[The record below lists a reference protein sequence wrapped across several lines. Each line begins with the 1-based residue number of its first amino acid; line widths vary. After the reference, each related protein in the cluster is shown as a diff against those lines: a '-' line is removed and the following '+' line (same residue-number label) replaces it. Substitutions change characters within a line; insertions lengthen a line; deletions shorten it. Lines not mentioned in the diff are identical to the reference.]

1 MKFKSVRISGFKS
14 FLESTEIEINNG
26 LTGVVG
32 PNGCGKS
39 NIVEAVKWIMGENS
53 ARQMRGD
60 GMDDVIFS
68 GTNERPARNFAEV
81 SIKLDNAAKKAP
93 AIFNHHDEIEI
104 TRKIEREK
112 GSIYRVNGKQV
123 RARDV
128 QLIFAD
134 SGTGARS
141 SGIVSQGRIAQIID
155 ANPEDRR
162 VILEEAANIKGLH
175 SRRHEAELKLKGAS
189 DNLDRLVDIEQT
201 YKEQLIEL
209 EKQGRKA
216 ARYRSVGERIRK
228 AEATLFL
235 NLLNNAK
242 IEFND
247 LNVQLKDANQNVDR
261 GQIQVS
267 KQTKFQLEISNKI
280 PTYKKSE
287 SDKAA
292 ILQALN
298 ITKIRLEE
306 EKLSAQNALDN
317 ITSQIVLIKNDVA
330 REFEIKEDA
339 KKSLINLLTE
349 EKNLIEDTK
358 NFSSKIS
365 KATDLVKELKIKS
378 DNADERLSTV
388 TSEIYSIRSDKSDLE
403 KRIKNL
409 KEKIETAQNQLINL
423 NIDSDKNNFKLDKQ
437 KLIDLKKLVQ
447 ENNKLNYLN
456 KSQLEKLEKLE
467 SGFVKEKNIAMF
479 EFNKVNAEL
488 DSLSSLLGHDSLNQ
502 NTLEKKLGNINNLEE
517 AIGSVLGETLLAPIF
532 SEDNAVE
539 NSTYWRD
546 DFKAALTTELPEH
559 VTPIISK
566 ITKSS
571 ILDTALTG
579 VGIVENKEIAFKI
592 QKKLTF
598 GQALTTPNGGLWRWD
613 GFVQPQGVQNSYSE
627 RLQQIARLRF
637 LQNELPSLEKK
648 QSLTEKKLD
657 ESINNTKKCRDNI
670 SNLQIKLSELI
681 SQSNQLELENTK
693 LESKMLSSEILIQEL
708 KNIELTSKKDLIELE
723 KEFNNS
729 INLPSLLAEEL
740 KVRNNADQCR
750 IELTDAMAAEQQ
762 IKSEESF
769 QSRNL
774 IQISNQKESWKIREE
789 EAKTRLI
796 LLEERLKLS
805 QDEKKRLSTLP
816 NIFEKKEEELI
827 IKVEDAIRNRNIAA
841 DELVQTETSLNQ
853 ADKFLREAEKEVSS
867 LREEMIKIEA
877 LLNLS
882 KIKIQ
887 NIEER
892 VFEKLRI
899 KSDELNKIVNTKEED
914 RPNKSIEI
922 LEKTLERLINERE
935 TLGAVNL
942 RAEDEMNEM
951 QSKIEVMSKE
961 RIDLEQA
968 IAKLRSGIFE
978 LNKEGRQRLKES
990 FEEVNENFKQ
1000 LFQKLFGGGNAE
1012 LRLVGNDDPLQAG
1025 LEVLASPPGKKM
1037 QLLSLLSGGEQ
1048 ALTAIS
1054 LIFSVFLCNP
1064 APICILDE
1072 VDAPLDDSNVGK
1084 FCGLLKKIV
1093 EETNTYFM
1101 VITHHRLTMAKMD
1114 RLFGVTMEQKGISKL
1129 VSVDLEQAS
1138 RIRDTTL
1145 KDNFL

>member
-1 MKFKSVRISGFKS
+1 MKFQSVRISGFKS
-14 FLESTEIEINNG
+14 FLEPTEIQMNMG

-39 NIVEAVKWIMGENS
+39 NIVEAIKWIMGENS

-68 GTNERPARNFAEV
+68 GTNERPSRNFAEV
-81 SIKLDNAAKKAP
+81 SIKLDNSEKKAP
-93 AIFNHHDEIEI
+93 AIFNHYDEIEI

-112 GSIYRVNGKQV
+112 GSVYRVNGKQV
-123 RARDV
+123 RARDI

-134 SGTGARS
+134 NGTGARS
-141 SGIVSQGRIAQIID
+141 SGIVGQGRIAQIID
-155 ANPEDRR
+155 SNPEDRR

-189 DNLDRLVDIEQT
+189 DNLDRLSDIEQT

-228 AEATLFL
+228 AEATLFF
-235 NLLNNAK
+235 NLMNNAK
-242 IEFND
+242 KEAND
-247 LNVQLKDANQNVDR
+247 LDIQLKNANENVSQ
-261 GQIQVS
+261 GQIKVAEHIKS
-267 KQTKFQLEISNKI
+267 QLHLANKI
-280 PTYKKSE
+280 PDLKKDE
-287 SDKAA
+287 AEKAA
-292 ILQALN
+292 TLQTLN
-298 ITKIRLEE
+298 ITKIKLDE
-306 EKLSAQNALDN
+306 EKSSAQNALQN
-317 ITSQIVLIKNDVA
+317 IINQINLINNDIA
-330 REFEIKEDA
+330 RESEIKEDA
-339 KKSLINLLTE
+339 KKSLSTLLTE
-349 EKNLIEDTK
+349 EKNLKEDSE
-358 NFSSKIS
+358 NFSTKIT
-365 KATDLVKELKIKS
+365 KATDLVKKLRSIS
-378 DNADERLSTV
+378 DAADDKLSTI
-388 TSEIYSIRSDKSDLE
+388 TSEIYSIKSDKSDLE
-403 KRIKNL
+403 KRINNL
-409 KEKIETAQNQLINL
+409 KQKIEVTQNQLANF
-423 NIDSDKNNFKLDKQ
+423 NIEDDKNRFKLDKE
-437 KLIDLKKLVQ
+437 KIINLKKLIQ
-447 ENNKLNYLN
+447 ENNQLNDGY
-456 KSQLEKLEKLE
+456 KVELEKLEKLE
-467 SGFVKEKNIAMF
+467 TRLIEEKNTAVF
-479 EFNKVNAEL
+479 EFNKVNLEF
-488 DSLSSLLGHDSLNQ
+488 DSLSTLLGRDTLNS
-502 NTLEKKLGNINNLEE
+502 NTLEKTIGNINNLEE
-517 AIGSVLGETLLAPIF
+517 AIGSVLGETLLAPIL
-532 SEDNAVE
+532 SDDQSTE
-539 NSTYWRD
+539 NTTYWRD
-546 DFKAALTTELPEH
+546 DFKTISPASLPESVIPI
-559 VTPIISK
+559 VTK

-571 ILDTALTG
+571 ILDTALKG
-579 VGIVENKEIAFKI
+579 VGIVNNKEIAFKL

-598 GQALTTPNGGLWRWD
+598 GQALTTPSGGLWRWD

-627 RLQQIARLRF
+627 RLQQIARLRL
-637 LQNELPSLEKK
+637 LQNKLPSLEEN
-648 QSLTEKKLD
+648 QSLSEKRLD
-657 ESINNTKKCRDNI
+657 ECFNNIKKYKDDL
-670 SNLQIKLSELI
+670 SNLQVKLSSLI
-681 SQSNQLELENTK
+681 SETNQLELQNTK
-693 LESKMLSSEILIQEL
+693 IESKLLSSEALIKEL
-708 KNIELTSKKDLIELE
+708 KNTERMSLEELSELE

-729 INLPSLLAEEL
+729 VNLPSLLAEEL
-740 KVRNNADQCR
+740 KVRNNADQSR
-750 IELTDAMAAEQQ
+750 NELTDAMAAEQR

-774 IQISNQKESWKIREE
+774 IQLGHQKENWKVREE

-796 LLEERLKLS
+796 SLEERLKTS
-805 QDEKKRLSTLP
+805 QDEKNRLSTLP
-816 NIFEKKEEELI
+816 ESFEKKEVELNIKIEE
-827 IKVEDAIRNRNIAA
+827 AISNRNIAA
-841 DELVQTETSLNQ
+841 DQLVKNETSLND
-853 ADKFLREAEKEVSS
+853 ADKQVREAEKVVST

-882 KIKIQ
+882 KAKIQ

-892 VFEKLRI
+892 VFEKLKM
-899 KSDELNKIVNTKEED
+899 KSTELNKFINTKEED
-914 RPNKSIEI
+914 QPIKSIEI
-922 LEKTLERLINERE
+922 LEKTLQRLLNERE

-951 QSKIEVMSKE
+951 LNKIEVMSKE
-961 RIDLEQA
+961 RVDLEEA

-1012 LRLVGNDDPLQAG
+1012 LRLVGNEDPLQAG

-1072 VDAPLDDSNVGK
+1072 VDAPLDDTNVGR
-1084 FCGLLKKIV
+1084 FCDLLNQIV
-1093 EETNTYFM
+1093 DETNTYFM

-1138 RIRDTTL
+1138 RIRDIA
-1145 KDNFL
+1145 

>member
-1 MKFKSVRISGFKS
+1 MKFQSVRISGFKS
-14 FLESTEIEINNG
+14 FLEPTEIQMNMG

-39 NIVEAVKWIMGENS
+39 NIVEAIKWIMGENS

-68 GTNERPARNFAEV
+68 GTNERPSRNFAEV
-81 SIKLDNAAKKAP
+81 SIKLDNSEKKAP
-93 AIFNHHDEIEI
+93 AIFNHYDEIEI

-112 GSIYRVNGKQV
+112 GSVYRVNGKQV
-123 RARDV
+123 RARDI

-134 SGTGARS
+134 NGTGARS
-141 SGIVSQGRIAQIID
+141 SGIVGQGRIAQIID
-155 ANPEDRR
+155 SNPEDRR

-189 DNLDRLVDIEQT
+189 DNLDRLSDIEQT

-228 AEATLFL
+228 AEATLFF
-235 NLLNNAK
+235 NLMNNAK
-242 IEFND
+242 KEAND
-247 LNVQLKDANQNVDR
+247 LDIQLKKANENVSQ
-261 GQIQVS
+261 GQIKVAEHIKS
-267 KQTKFQLEISNKI
+267 QLHLANKI
-280 PTYKKSE
+280 PDLKKDE
-287 SDKAA
+287 AEKAA
-292 ILQALN
+292 TLQTLN
-298 ITKIRLEE
+298 ITKIKLDE
-306 EKLSAQNALDN
+306 EKSSAQNTLQN
-317 ITSQIVLIKNDVA
+317 IKNQINLINNDIA
-330 REFEIKEDA
+330 RESEIKEDA
-339 KKSLINLLTE
+339 KKSLSTLLTE
-349 EKNLIEDTK
+349 EKNLKEDSE
-358 NFSSKIS
+358 NFSTKIT
-365 KATDLVKELKIKS
+365 KATDLVKKLRSIS
-378 DNADERLSTV
+378 DAADDKLSTI
-388 TSEIYSIRSDKSDLE
+388 TSEIYSIKYDKSDLE
-403 KRIKNL
+403 KRINNL
-409 KEKIETAQNQLINL
+409 KQKIEVTQNQLANF
-423 NIDSDKNNFKLDKQ
+423 NIEDDKNRFKLDKE
-437 KLIDLKKLVQ
+437 KIINLKKRIQ
-447 ENNKLNYLN
+447 ENNQLNDGY
-456 KSQLEKLEKLE
+456 KVELEKLEKLE
-467 SGFVKEKNIAMF
+467 TRLIEEKNTAVF
-479 EFNKVNAEL
+479 EFNKVNLEF
-488 DSLSSLLGHDSLNQ
+488 DSLSTLLGRDTLNS
-502 NTLEKKLGNINNLEE
+502 NTLEKTIGNINNLEE
-517 AIGSVLGETLLAPIF
+517 AIGSVLGETLLAPIL
-532 SEDNAVE
+532 SDDQSTE
-539 NSTYWRD
+539 NTTYWRD
-546 DFKAALTTELPEH
+546 DFKTISPASLPESVIPI
-559 VTPIISK
+559 VTK

-571 ILDTALTG
+571 ILDTALKG
-579 VGIVENKEIAFKI
+579 VGIVNNKEIAFKL

-598 GQALTTPNGGLWRWD
+598 GQALTTPSGGLWRWD

-627 RLQQIARLRF
+627 RLQQIARLRL
-637 LQNELPSLEKK
+637 LQNKLPSLEEN
-648 QSLTEKKLD
+648 QSLSEKRLD
-657 ESINNTKKCRDNI
+657 ECFNNIKKYKDDL
-670 SNLQIKLSELI
+670 SNLQVKLSSLI
-681 SQSNQLELENTK
+681 SESNQLELQNTK
-693 LESKMLSSEILIQEL
+693 VESKLLSSEALIKEL
-708 KNIELTSKKDLIELE
+708 KNTERMSLEELSELE

-729 INLPSLLAEEL
+729 LNLPSLLAEEL
-740 KVRNNADQCR
+740 KVRNNADQSR
-750 IELTDAMAAEQQ
+750 NELTDAMAAEQQ

-774 IQISNQKESWKIREE
+774 IQLGHQKENWKVREE

-796 LLEERLKLS
+796 SLEERLKTS
-805 QDEKKRLSTLP
+805 QGEKNRLSTLP
-816 NIFEKKEEELI
+816 ESFEKKEAELNIKIEE
-827 IKVEDAIRNRNIAA
+827 AISNRNIAA
-841 DELVQTETSLNQ
+841 DQLVKNETSLND
-853 ADKFLREAEKEVSS
+853 ADKQVREAEKVVST

-882 KIKIQ
+882 KAKIQ

-892 VFEKLRI
+892 VFEKLKI
-899 KSDELNKIVNTKEED
+899 KSTELNKFINTKEED
-914 RPNKSIEI
+914 QPIKSIEI
-922 LEKTLERLINERE
+922 LEKTLQRLLNERE

-951 QSKIEVMSKE
+951 LNKIEVMSKE
-961 RIDLEQA
+961 RVDLEEA

-1012 LRLVGNDDPLQAG
+1012 LRLVGNEDPLQAG

-1072 VDAPLDDSNVGK
+1072 VDAPLDDTNVGR
-1084 FCGLLKKIV
+1084 FCDLLNQIV
-1093 EETNTYFM
+1093 DETNTYFM

-1138 RIRDTTL
+1138 RIRDIA
-1145 KDNFL
+1145 

>member
-1 MKFKSVRISGFKS
+1 MKFQSVRISGFKS
-14 FLESTEIEINNG
+14 FLEPTEIQMNMG

-39 NIVEAVKWIMGENS
+39 NIVEAIKWIMGENS

-68 GTNERPARNFAEV
+68 GTNERPSRNFAEV
-81 SIKLDNAAKKAP
+81 SIKLDNSEKKAP
-93 AIFNHHDEIEI
+93 AIFNHYDEIEI

-112 GSIYRVNGKQV
+112 GSVYRVNGKQV
-123 RARDV
+123 RARDI

-134 SGTGARS
+134 NGTGARS
-141 SGIVSQGRIAQIID
+141 SGIVGQGRIAQIID
-155 ANPEDRR
+155 SNPEDRR

-189 DNLDRLVDIEQT
+189 DNLDRLSDIEQT

-228 AEATLFL
+228 AEATLFF
-235 NLLNNAK
+235 NLMNNAK
-242 IEFND
+242 KEAND
-247 LNVQLKDANQNVDR
+247 LDIQLKNANENVSQ
-261 GQIQVS
+261 GQIKVAEHIKS
-267 KQTKFQLEISNKI
+267 QLHLANKI
-280 PTYKKSE
+280 PDLKKDE
-287 SDKAA
+287 AEKAA
-292 ILQALN
+292 TLQTLN
-298 ITKIRLEE
+298 ITKIKLDE
-306 EKLSAQNALDN
+306 EKSSAQNTLQN
-317 ITSQIVLIKNDVA
+317 IKNQINLINNDIA
-330 REFEIKEDA
+330 RESEIKEDA
-339 KKSLINLLTE
+339 KKSLSTLLTE
-349 EKNLIEDTK
+349 EKNLKEDSE
-358 NFSSKIS
+358 NFSTKIT
-365 KATDLVKELKIKS
+365 KATDLVKKLRSIS
-378 DNADERLSTV
+378 DAADEKLSTI
-388 TSEIYSIRSDKSDLE
+388 TSEIYSIKSDKSDLE
-403 KRIKNL
+403 KRINNL
-409 KEKIETAQNQLINL
+409 KQKIEVTQNQLANF
-423 NIDSDKNNFKLDKQ
+423 NIEDDKNRFKLDKE
-437 KLIDLKKLVQ
+437 KIINLKKLIQ
-447 ENNKLNYLN
+447 ENNQLNDGY
-456 KSQLEKLEKLE
+456 KVELEKLEKLE
-467 SGFVKEKNIAMF
+467 TRLIEEKNTAVF
-479 EFNKVNAEL
+479 EFNKVNLEF
-488 DSLSSLLGHDSLNQ
+488 DSLSTLLGRDTLNS
-502 NTLEKKLGNINNLEE
+502 NTLEKTIGNINNLEE
-517 AIGSVLGETLLAPIF
+517 AIGSVLGETLLAPIL
-532 SEDNAVE
+532 SDDQSTE
-539 NSTYWRD
+539 NTTYWRD
-546 DFKAALTTELPEH
+546 DFKTISPASLPESVIPI
-559 VTPIISK
+559 VTK

-571 ILDTALTG
+571 ILDTALKG
-579 VGIVENKEIAFKI
+579 VGIVNNKEIAFKL

-598 GQALTTPNGGLWRWD
+598 GQALTTPSGGLWRWD

-627 RLQQIARLRF
+627 RLQQIARLRL
-637 LQNELPSLEKK
+637 LQNKLPSLEEN
-648 QSLTEKKLD
+648 QSLSEKRLD
-657 ESINNTKKCRDNI
+657 ECFNNIKKYKDDL
-670 SNLQIKLSELI
+670 SNLQVKLSSLI
-681 SQSNQLELENTK
+681 SESNQLELQNTK
-693 LESKMLSSEILIQEL
+693 VESKLLSSEALIKEL
-708 KNIELTSKKDLIELE
+708 KNTERMSLEELSELE

-729 INLPSLLAEEL
+729 VNLPSLLAEEL
-740 KVRNNADQCR
+740 KVRNNADQSR
-750 IELTDAMAAEQQ
+750 NELTDAMAAEQQ

-774 IQISNQKESWKIREE
+774 IQLGHQKENWKVREE

-796 LLEERLKLS
+796 SLEERLKTS
-805 QDEKKRLSTLP
+805 QDEKNRLSTLP
-816 NIFEKKEEELI
+816 ESFEKKEAELNIKIEE
-827 IKVEDAIRNRNIAA
+827 AISNRNIAA
-841 DELVQTETSLNQ
+841 DQLVKNETSLND
-853 ADKFLREAEKEVSS
+853 ADKQVREAEKVVST

-882 KIKIQ
+882 KAKIQ

-892 VFEKLRI
+892 VFEKLKI
-899 KSDELNKIVNTKEED
+899 KSTELNKFINTKEED
-914 RPNKSIEI
+914 QPIKSIEI
-922 LEKTLERLINERE
+922 LEKTLQRLLNERE

-951 QSKIEVMSKE
+951 LNKIEVMSKE
-961 RIDLEQA
+961 RVDLEEA

-1012 LRLVGNDDPLQAG
+1012 LRLVGNEDPLQAG

-1072 VDAPLDDSNVGK
+1072 VDAPLDDTNVGR
-1084 FCGLLKKIV
+1084 FCDLLNQIV
-1093 EETNTYFM
+1093 DETNTYFM

-1138 RIRDTTL
+1138 RIRDIA
-1145 KDNFL
+1145 

>member
-1 MKFKSVRISGFKS
+1 MKFQSVRISGFKS
-14 FLESTEIEINNG
+14 FLEPTEIQMNMG

-39 NIVEAVKWIMGENS
+39 NIVEAIKWIMGENS

-68 GTNERPARNFAEV
+68 GTNERPSRNFAEV
-81 SIKLDNAAKKAP
+81 SIKLDNSEKKAP
-93 AIFNHHDEIEI
+93 AIFNHYDEIEI

-112 GSIYRVNGKQV
+112 GSVYRVNGKQV
-123 RARDV
+123 RARDI

-134 SGTGARS
+134 NGTGARS
-141 SGIVSQGRIAQIID
+141 SGIVGQGRIAQIID
-155 ANPEDRR
+155 SNPEDRR

-189 DNLDRLVDIEQT
+189 DNLDRLSDIEQT

-228 AEATLFL
+228 AEATLFF
-235 NLLNNAK
+235 NLMNNAK
-242 IEFND
+242 KEAND
-247 LNVQLKDANQNVDR
+247 LDIQLKNANENVSQ
-261 GQIQVS
+261 GQIKVAEHIKS
-267 KQTKFQLEISNKI
+267 QLHLANKI
-280 PTYKKSE
+280 PDLKKDE
-287 SDKAA
+287 AEKAA
-292 ILQALN
+292 TLQTLN
-298 ITKIRLEE
+298 ITKIKLDE
-306 EKLSAQNALDN
+306 EKSSAQNALQN
-317 ITSQIVLIKNDVA
+317 IINQINLINNDIA
-330 REFEIKEDA
+330 RETEIKEDA
-339 KKSLINLLTE
+339 KKSLSTLLTE
-349 EKNLIEDTK
+349 EKNLKEDSE
-358 NFSSKIS
+358 NFSTKIT
-365 KATDLVKELKIKS
+365 KATDLVKKLRSIS
-378 DNADERLSTV
+378 DAADDKLSTI
-388 TSEIYSIRSDKSDLE
+388 TSEIYSIKSDKSDLE
-403 KRIKNL
+403 KRINNL
-409 KEKIETAQNQLINL
+409 KQKIEVTQNQLANF
-423 NIDSDKNNFKLDKQ
+423 NIEDDKNRFKLDKE
-437 KLIDLKKLVQ
+437 KIINLKKLIQ
-447 ENNKLNYLN
+447 ENNQLNDGY
-456 KSQLEKLEKLE
+456 KVELEKLEKLE
-467 SGFVKEKNIAMF
+467 TRLIEEKNTAVF
-479 EFNKVNAEL
+479 EFNKVNLEF
-488 DSLSSLLGHDSLNQ
+488 DSLSTLLGRDTLNS
-502 NTLEKKLGNINNLEE
+502 NTLEKTIGNINNLEE
-517 AIGSVLGETLLAPIF
+517 AIGSVLGETLLAPIL
-532 SEDNAVE
+532 SDDQSTE
-539 NSTYWRD
+539 NTTYWRD
-546 DFKAALTTELPEH
+546 DFKTISPASLPESVIPI
-559 VTPIISK
+559 VTK

-571 ILDTALTG
+571 ILDTALKG
-579 VGIVENKEIAFKI
+579 VGIVNNKEIAFKL

-598 GQALTTPNGGLWRWD
+598 GQALTTPSGGLWRWD

-627 RLQQIARLRF
+627 RLQQIARLRL
-637 LQNELPSLEKK
+637 LQNKLPSLEEN
-648 QSLTEKKLD
+648 QSLSEKRLD
-657 ESINNTKKCRDNI
+657 ECFNNIKKYKDDL
-670 SNLQIKLSELI
+670 SNLQVKLSSLI
-681 SQSNQLELENTK
+681 SESNQLELQNTK
-693 LESKMLSSEILIQEL
+693 VESKLLSSEALIKEL
-708 KNIELTSKKDLIELE
+708 KNTERMSLEELSELE

-729 INLPSLLAEEL
+729 LNLPSLLAEEL
-740 KVRNNADQCR
+740 KVRNNADQSR
-750 IELTDAMAAEQQ
+750 NELTDAMAAEQQ

-774 IQISNQKESWKIREE
+774 IQLGHQKENWKVREE

-796 LLEERLKLS
+796 SLEERLKTS
-805 QDEKKRLSTLP
+805 QDEKNRLSTLP
-816 NIFEKKEEELI
+816 ESFEKKEAELNIKIEE
-827 IKVEDAIRNRNIAA
+827 AISNRNIAA
-841 DELVQTETSLNQ
+841 DQLVKNETSLND
-853 ADKFLREAEKEVSS
+853 ADKQVREAEKVVST

-882 KIKIQ
+882 KAKIQ

-892 VFEKLRI
+892 VFEKLKI
-899 KSDELNKIVNTKEED
+899 KSTELNKFINTKEED
-914 RPNKSIEI
+914 QPIKSIEI
-922 LEKTLERLINERE
+922 LEKTLQRLLNERE

-951 QSKIEVMSKE
+951 LNKIEVMSKE
-961 RIDLEQA
+961 RVDLEEA

-1012 LRLVGNDDPLQAG
+1012 LRLVGNEDPLQAG

-1072 VDAPLDDSNVGK
+1072 VDAPLDDTNVGR
-1084 FCGLLKKIV
+1084 FCDLLNQIV
-1093 EETNTYFM
+1093 DETNTYFM

-1138 RIRDTTL
+1138 RIRDIA
-1145 KDNFL
+1145 

>member
-1 MKFKSVRISGFKS
+1 MKFQSVRISGFKS
-14 FLESTEIEINNG
+14 FLEPTEIQMNMG

-39 NIVEAVKWIMGENS
+39 NIVEAIKWIMGENS

-68 GTNERPARNFAEV
+68 GTNERPSRNFAEV
-81 SIKLDNAAKKAP
+81 SIKLDNSEKKAP
-93 AIFNHHDEIEI
+93 AIFNHYDEIEI

-112 GSIYRVNGKQV
+112 GSVYRVNGKQV
-123 RARDV
+123 RARDI

-134 SGTGARS
+134 NGTGARS
-141 SGIVSQGRIAQIID
+141 SGIVGQGRIAQIID
-155 ANPEDRR
+155 SNPEDRR

-189 DNLDRLVDIEQT
+189 DNLDRLSDIEQT

-228 AEATLFL
+228 AEATLFF
-235 NLLNNAK
+235 NLMNNAK
-242 IEFND
+242 KEAND
-247 LNVQLKDANQNVDR
+247 LDIQLKKANENVSQ
-261 GQIQVS
+261 GQIKVAEHIKS
-267 KQTKFQLEISNKI
+267 QLHLANKI
-280 PTYKKSE
+280 PDLKKDE
-287 SDKAA
+287 AEKAA
-292 ILQALN
+292 TLQTLN
-298 ITKIRLEE
+298 ITKIKLDE
-306 EKLSAQNALDN
+306 EKSSAQNALQN
-317 ITSQIVLIKNDVA
+317 IINQINLINNDIA
-330 REFEIKEDA
+330 RESEIKEDA
-339 KKSLINLLTE
+339 KKSLSTLLTE
-349 EKNLIEDTK
+349 EKNLKEDSE
-358 NFSSKIS
+358 NFSTKIT
-365 KATDLVKELKIKS
+365 KATDLVKKLRSIS
-378 DNADERLSTV
+378 DAADDKLSTI
-388 TSEIYSIRSDKSDLE
+388 TSEIYSIKSDKSDLE
-403 KRIKNL
+403 KRINNL
-409 KEKIETAQNQLINL
+409 KQKIEVTQNQLANF
-423 NIDSDKNNFKLDKQ
+423 NIEDDKNRFKLDKE
-437 KLIDLKKLVQ
+437 KIINLKKLIQ
-447 ENNKLNYLN
+447 ENNQLNDGY
-456 KSQLEKLEKLE
+456 KVELEKLEKLE
-467 SGFVKEKNIAMF
+467 TRLIEEKNTAVF
-479 EFNKVNAEL
+479 EFNKVNLEF
-488 DSLSSLLGHDSLNQ
+488 DSLSTLLGRDTLNS
-502 NTLEKKLGNINNLEE
+502 NTLEKTIGNINNLEE
-517 AIGSVLGETLLAPIF
+517 AIGSVLGETLLAPIL
-532 SEDNAVE
+532 SDDQSTE
-539 NSTYWRD
+539 NTTYWRD
-546 DFKAALTTELPEH
+546 DFKTISPASLPESVIPI
-559 VTPIISK
+559 VTK

-571 ILDTALTG
+571 ILDTALKG
-579 VGIVENKEIAFKI
+579 VGIVNNKEIAFKL

-598 GQALTTPNGGLWRWD
+598 GQALTTPSGGLWRWD

-627 RLQQIARLRF
+627 RLQQIARLRL
-637 LQNELPSLEKK
+637 LQNKLPSLEEN
-648 QSLTEKKLD
+648 QSLSEKRLD
-657 ESINNTKKCRDNI
+657 ECFNNIKKYKDDL
-670 SNLQIKLSELI
+670 SNLQVKLSSLI
-681 SQSNQLELENTK
+681 SESNQLELQNTK
-693 LESKMLSSEILIQEL
+693 VESKLLSSEALIKEL
-708 KNIELTSKKDLIELE
+708 KNTERMSLEELSELE

-729 INLPSLLAEEL
+729 LNLPSLLAEEL
-740 KVRNNADQCR
+740 KVRNNADQSR
-750 IELTDAMAAEQQ
+750 NELTDAMAAEQQ

-774 IQISNQKESWKIREE
+774 IQLGHQKENWKVREE

-796 LLEERLKLS
+796 SLEERLKTA
-805 QDEKKRLSTLP
+805 QGEKNRLSTLP
-816 NIFEKKEEELI
+816 ESFEKKEAELNIKIEE
-827 IKVEDAIRNRNIAA
+827 AISNRNIAA
-841 DELVQTETSLNQ
+841 DQLVKNETSLND
-853 ADKFLREAEKEVSS
+853 ADKQVREAEKVVST

-882 KIKIQ
+882 KAKIQ

-892 VFEKLRI
+892 VFEKLKI
-899 KSDELNKIVNTKEED
+899 KSTELNKFINTKEED
-914 RPNKSIEI
+914 QPIKSIEI
-922 LEKTLERLINERE
+922 LEKTLQRLLNERE

-951 QSKIEVMSKE
+951 LNKIEVMSKE
-961 RIDLEQA
+961 RVDLEEA

-1012 LRLVGNDDPLQAG
+1012 LRLVGNEDPLQAG

-1072 VDAPLDDSNVGK
+1072 VDAPLDDTNVGR
-1084 FCGLLKKIV
+1084 FCDLLNQIV
-1093 EETNTYFM
+1093 DETNTYFM

-1138 RIRDTTL
+1138 RIRDIA
-1145 KDNFL
+1145 

>member
-1 MKFKSVRISGFKS
+1 MKFQSVRISGFKS
-14 FLESTEIEINNG
+14 FLEPTEIQMNMG

-39 NIVEAVKWIMGENS
+39 NIVEAIKWIMGENS

-68 GTNERPARNFAEV
+68 GTNERPSRNFAEV
-81 SIKLDNAAKKAP
+81 SIKLDNSEKKAP
-93 AIFNHHDEIEI
+93 AIFNHYDEIEI

-112 GSIYRVNGKQV
+112 GSVYRVNGKQV
-123 RARDV
+123 RARDI

-134 SGTGARS
+134 NGTGARS
-141 SGIVSQGRIAQIID
+141 SGIVGQGRIAQIID
-155 ANPEDRR
+155 SNPEDRR

-189 DNLDRLVDIEQT
+189 DNLDRLSDIEQT

-228 AEATLFL
+228 AEATLFF
-235 NLLNNAK
+235 NLMNNAK
-242 IEFND
+242 KEAND
-247 LNVQLKDANQNVDR
+247 LDIQLKNANENVSQ
-261 GQIQVS
+261 GQIKVAEH
-267 KQTKFQLEISNKI
+267 TKSQLHLANKI
-280 PTYKKSE
+280 PDLKKDE
-287 SDKAA
+287 AEKAA
-292 ILQALN
+292 TLQTLN
-298 ITKIRLEE
+298 ITKIKLDE
-306 EKLSAQNALDN
+306 EKSSAQNTLQN
-317 ITSQIVLIKNDVA
+317 IKNQINLINNDIA
-330 REFEIKEDA
+330 RESEIKEDA
-339 KKSLINLLTE
+339 KKSLSNLLTE
-349 EKNLIEDTK
+349 EKNLKEDSE
-358 NFSSKIS
+358 NFSTKIT
-365 KATDLVKELKIKS
+365 KATDLVKKLRSIS
-378 DNADERLSTV
+378 DAADDKLSTI
-388 TSEIYSIRSDKSDLE
+388 TSEIYSIKSDKSDLE

-409 KEKIETAQNQLINL
+409 KQKIEVTQNQLANF
-423 NIDSDKNNFKLDKQ
+423 NIEDDKNRFKLDKE
-437 KLIDLKKLVQ
+437 KIINLKKRIQ
-447 ENNKLNYLN
+447 ENNQLNDGY
-456 KSQLEKLEKLE
+456 KVELEKLEKLE
-467 SGFVKEKNIAMF
+467 TRLIEEKNTAVF
-479 EFNKVNAEL
+479 EFNKVNLEF
-488 DSLSSLLGHDSLNQ
+488 DSLSTLLGRDTLNS
-502 NTLEKKLGNINNLEE
+502 NTLEKTIGNINNLEE
-517 AIGSVLGETLLAPIF
+517 AIGSVLGETLLAPIL
-532 SEDNAVE
+532 SDDQSTE
-539 NSTYWRD
+539 NTTYWRD
-546 DFKAALTTELPEH
+546 DFKTISPASLPESVIPI
-559 VTPIISK
+559 VTK

-571 ILDTALTG
+571 ILDTALKG
-579 VGIVENKEIAFKI
+579 VGIVNNKEIAFKL

-598 GQALTTPNGGLWRWD
+598 GQALTTPSGGLWRWD

-627 RLQQIARLRF
+627 RLQQIARLRL
-637 LQNELPSLEKK
+637 LQNKIPSLEEN
-648 QSLTEKKLD
+648 QSLSEKRLD
-657 ESINNTKKCRDNI
+657 ECFNNIKKYKDDL
-670 SNLQIKLSELI
+670 SNLQVKLSSLI
-681 SQSNQLELENTK
+681 SESNQLELQNTK
-693 LESKMLSSEILIQEL
+693 VESKLLSSEALIKEL
-708 KNIELTSKKDLIELE
+708 KNTERMSLEELSELE

-729 INLPSLLAEEL
+729 LNLPSLLAEEL
-740 KVRNNADQCR
+740 KVRNNADQSR
-750 IELTDAMAAEQQ
+750 NELTDAMAAEQQ

-774 IQISNQKESWKIREE
+774 IQLGHQKENWKVREE

-796 LLEERLKLS
+796 SLEERLKAS
-805 QDEKKRLSTLP
+805 QDEKNRLSTLP
-816 NIFEKKEEELI
+816 ESFEEKETELNTKIEE
-827 IKVEDAIRNRNIAA
+827 AISNRNIAA
-841 DELVQTETSLNQ
+841 DQLVKNETSLND
-853 ADKFLREAEKEVSS
+853 ADKLLREAEKAVST

-882 KIKIQ
+882 KAKIQ
-887 NIEER
+887 NIEDR
-892 VFEKLRI
+892 VFEKLKI
-899 KSDELNKIVNTKEED
+899 KSTELNKFINTKEED
-914 RPNKSIEI
+914 QPIKSIEI
-922 LEKTLERLINERE
+922 LEKTLQRLLNERE

-951 QSKIEVMSKE
+951 LNKIEVMSKE
-961 RIDLEQA
+961 RVDLEEA

-1012 LRLVGNDDPLQAG
+1012 LRLVGNEDPLQAG

-1072 VDAPLDDSNVGK
+1072 VDAPLDDTNVGR
-1084 FCGLLKKIV
+1084 FCDLLNQIV
-1093 EETNTYFM
+1093 DETNTYFM

-1138 RIRDTTL
+1138 RIRDIA
-1145 KDNFL
+1145 

>member
-1 MKFKSVRISGFKS
+1 MKFQSVRISGFKS
-14 FLESTEIEINNG
+14 FLEPTEIQMNRG

-39 NIVEAVKWIMGENS
+39 NIVEAIKWIMGENS

-68 GTNERPARNFAEV
+68 GTNERPSRNFAEV
-81 SIKLDNAAKKAP
+81 SIKLDNSEKKAP
-93 AIFNHHDEIEI
+93 AIFNHYDEIEI

-112 GSIYRVNGKQV
+112 GSVYRVNGKQV
-123 RARDV
+123 RARDI

-134 SGTGARS
+134 NGTGARS
-141 SGIVSQGRIAQIID
+141 SGIVGQGRIAQIID
-155 ANPEDRR
+155 SNPEDRR

-189 DNLDRLVDIEQT
+189 DNLDRLSDIEQT

-228 AEATLFL
+228 AEATLFF
-235 NLLNNAK
+235 NLMNNAK
-242 IEFND
+242 KEAND
-247 LNVQLKDANQNVDR
+247 LEIQLKKANENVSQ
-261 GQIQVS
+261 GQIKVAEHIKS
-267 KQTKFQLEISNKI
+267 QLHLANKI
-280 PTYKKSE
+280 PDLKKDE
-287 SDKAA
+287 AEKAA
-292 ILQALN
+292 TLQTLN
-298 ITKIRLEE
+298 ITKIKLDE
-306 EKLSAQNALDN
+306 EKSSAQNALQN
-317 ITSQIVLIKNDVA
+317 IINQINLINNDIA
-330 REFEIKEDA
+330 RESEIKEDA
-339 KKSLINLLTE
+339 KKSLSTLLTE
-349 EKNLIEDTK
+349 EKNLKEDSE
-358 NFSSKIS
+358 NFSTKIT
-365 KATDLVKELKIKS
+365 KATDLVKKLRSIS
-378 DNADERLSTV
+378 DAADDKLSTI
-388 TSEIYSIRSDKSDLE
+388 TSEIYSIKSDKSDLE
-403 KRIKNL
+403 KRINNL
-409 KEKIETAQNQLINL
+409 KQKIEVTQNQLANF
-423 NIDSDKNNFKLDKQ
+423 NIEDDKNRFKLDKE
-437 KLIDLKKLVQ
+437 KIINLKKLIQ
-447 ENNKLNYLN
+447 ENNQLNDGY
-456 KSQLEKLEKLE
+456 KVELEKLEKLE
-467 SGFVKEKNIAMF
+467 TRLIEEKNTAVF
-479 EFNKVNAEL
+479 EFNKVNLEF
-488 DSLSSLLGHDSLNQ
+488 DSLSTLLGRDTLNS
-502 NTLEKKLGNINNLEE
+502 NTLEKTIGNINNLEE
-517 AIGSVLGETLLAPIF
+517 AIGSVLGETLLAPIL
-532 SEDNAVE
+532 SDDQSTE
-539 NSTYWRD
+539 NTTYWRD
-546 DFKAALTTELPEH
+546 DFKTISPASLPESVIPI
-559 VTPIISK
+559 VTK

-571 ILDTALTG
+571 ILDTALKG
-579 VGIVENKEIAFKI
+579 VGIVNNKEIAFKL

-598 GQALTTPNGGLWRWD
+598 GQALTTPSGGLWRWD

-627 RLQQIARLRF
+627 RLQQIARLRL
-637 LQNELPSLEKK
+637 LQNKLPSLEEN
-648 QSLTEKKLD
+648 QSLSEKRLD
-657 ESINNTKKCRDNI
+657 SCFNNIKKYKDDLSNI
-670 SNLQIKLSELI
+670 QVKLSSLI
-681 SQSNQLELENTK
+681 SESNQLELQNTK
-693 LESKMLSSEILIQEL
+693 VESKLLSSEALIKEL
-708 KNIELTSKKDLIELE
+708 KNTERMSLEELSELE

-729 INLPSLLAEEL
+729 LNLPSLLAEEL
-740 KVRNNADQCR
+740 KVRNNADQSR
-750 IELTDAMAAEQQ
+750 NELTDAMAAEQQ

-774 IQISNQKESWKIREE
+774 IQLGHQKENWKVREE

-796 LLEERLKLS
+796 SLEERLKTS
-805 QDEKKRLSTLP
+805 QDEKNRLSTLP
-816 NIFEKKEEELI
+816 ESFEKKEAELNIKIEE
-827 IKVEDAIRNRNIAA
+827 AISNRNIAA
-841 DELVQTETSLNQ
+841 DQLVKNETSLND
-853 ADKFLREAEKEVSS
+853 ADKQVREAEKVVST

-882 KIKIQ
+882 KAKIQ

-892 VFEKLRI
+892 VFEKLKI
-899 KSDELNKIVNTKEED
+899 KSTELNKFINTKEED
-914 RPNKSIEI
+914 QPIKSIEI
-922 LEKTLERLINERE
+922 LEKTLQRLLNERE

-951 QSKIEVMSKE
+951 LNKIEVMSKE
-961 RIDLEQA
+961 RVDLEEA

-1012 LRLVGNDDPLQAG
+1012 LRLVGNEDPLQAG

-1072 VDAPLDDSNVGK
+1072 VDAPLDDTNVGR
-1084 FCGLLKKIV
+1084 FCDLLNQIV
-1093 EETNTYFM
+1093 DETNTYFM

-1138 RIRDTTL
+1138 RIRDIA
-1145 KDNFL
+1145 

>member
-1 MKFKSVRISGFKS
+1 MKFQSVRISGFKS
-14 FLESTEIEINNG
+14 FLEPTEIQMNMG

-39 NIVEAVKWIMGENS
+39 NIVEAIKWIMGENS

-68 GTNERPARNFAEV
+68 GTNERPSRNFAEV
-81 SIKLDNAAKKAP
+81 SIKLDNSEKKAP
-93 AIFNHHDEIEI
+93 AIFNHYDEIEI

-112 GSIYRVNGKQV
+112 GSVYRVNGKQV
-123 RARDV
+123 RARDI

-134 SGTGARS
+134 NGTGARS
-141 SGIVSQGRIAQIID
+141 SGIVGQGRIAQIID
-155 ANPEDRR
+155 SNPEDRR

-189 DNLDRLVDIEQT
+189 DNLDRLSDIEQT

-228 AEATLFL
+228 AEATLFF
-235 NLLNNAK
+235 NLMNNAK
-242 IEFND
+242 KEAND
-247 LNVQLKDANQNVDR
+247 LDIQLKKANENVSQ
-261 GQIQVS
+261 GQIKVAEHIKS
-267 KQTKFQLEISNKI
+267 QLHLANKI
-280 PTYKKSE
+280 PDLKKDE
-287 SDKAA
+287 AEKAA
-292 ILQALN
+292 TLQTLN
-298 ITKIRLEE
+298 ITKIKLDE
-306 EKLSAQNALDN
+306 EKSSAQNALQN
-317 ITSQIVLIKNDVA
+317 IINQINLINNDIA
-330 REFEIKEDA
+330 RESEIKEDA
-339 KKSLINLLTE
+339 KKSLSTLLTE
-349 EKNLIEDTK
+349 EKNLKEDSE
-358 NFSSKIS
+358 NFSTKIT
-365 KATDLVKELKIKS
+365 KATDLVKKLRSIS
-378 DNADERLSTV
+378 DAADDKLSTI
-388 TSEIYSIRSDKSDLE
+388 TSEIYSIKSDKSDLE
-403 KRIKNL
+403 KRINNL
-409 KEKIETAQNQLINL
+409 KQKIEVTQNQLANF
-423 NIDSDKNNFKLDKQ
+423 NIEDDKNRFKLDKE
-437 KLIDLKKLVQ
+437 KIINLKKLIQ
-447 ENNKLNYLN
+447 ENNQLNDGY
-456 KSQLEKLEKLE
+456 KVELEKLEKLE
-467 SGFVKEKNIAMF
+467 TRLIEEKNTAVF
-479 EFNKVNAEL
+479 EFNKVNLEF
-488 DSLSSLLGHDSLNQ
+488 DSLSTLLGRDTLNS
-502 NTLEKKLGNINNLEE
+502 NTLEKTIGNINNLEE
-517 AIGSVLGETLLAPIF
+517 AIGSVLGETLLAPIL
-532 SEDNAVE
+532 SDDQSTE
-539 NSTYWRD
+539 NTTYWRD
-546 DFKAALTTELPEH
+546 DFKTISTASLPESVIPI
-559 VTPIISK
+559 VTK

-571 ILDTALTG
+571 ILDTALKG
-579 VGIVENKEIAFKI
+579 VGIVNNKEIAFKL

-598 GQALTTPNGGLWRWD
+598 GQALTTPSGGLWRWD

-627 RLQQIARLRF
+627 RLQQIARLRL
-637 LQNELPSLEKK
+637 LQNKLPSLEEN
-648 QSLTEKKLD
+648 QSLSEKRLD
-657 ESINNTKKCRDNI
+657 ECFNNIKKYKDDL
-670 SNLQIKLSELI
+670 SNLQVKLSSLI
-681 SQSNQLELENTK
+681 SESNQLELQNTK
-693 LESKMLSSEILIQEL
+693 VESKLLSSEALIKEL
-708 KNIELTSKKDLIELE
+708 KNTERMSLEELSELE

-729 INLPSLLAEEL
+729 VNLPSLLAEEL
-740 KVRNNADQCR
+740 KVRNNADQSR
-750 IELTDAMAAEQQ
+750 NELTDAMAAEQQ

-774 IQISNQKESWKIREE
+774 IQLGHQKENWKVREE

-796 LLEERLKLS
+796 SLEERLKTS
-805 QDEKKRLSTLP
+805 QDEKNRLSTLP
-816 NIFEKKEEELI
+816 ESFEKKEAELNIKIEE
-827 IKVEDAIRNRNIAA
+827 AISNRNIAA
-841 DELVQTETSLNQ
+841 DQLVKNETSLND
-853 ADKFLREAEKEVSS
+853 ADKQVREAEKVVST

-882 KIKIQ
+882 KAKIQ

-892 VFEKLRI
+892 VFEKLKI
-899 KSDELNKIVNTKEED
+899 KSTELNKFINTKEED
-914 RPNKSIEI
+914 QPIKSIEI
-922 LEKTLERLINERE
+922 LEKTLQRLLNERE

-951 QSKIEVMSKE
+951 LNKIEVMSKE
-961 RIDLEQA
+961 RVDLEEA

-1012 LRLVGNDDPLQAG
+1012 LRLVGNEDPLQAG

-1072 VDAPLDDSNVGK
+1072 VDAPLDDTNVGR
-1084 FCGLLKKIV
+1084 FCDLLNQIV
-1093 EETNTYFM
+1093 DETNTYFM

-1138 RIRDTTL
+1138 RIRDIA
-1145 KDNFL
+1145 

>member
-1 MKFKSVRISGFKS
+1 MKFQSVRISGFKS
-14 FLESTEIEINNG
+14 FLEPTEIQMNMG

-39 NIVEAVKWIMGENS
+39 NIVEAIKWIMGENS

-68 GTNERPARNFAEV
+68 GTNERPSRNFAEV
-81 SIKLDNAAKKAP
+81 SIKLDNSEKKAP
-93 AIFNHHDEIEI
+93 AIFNHYDEIEI

-112 GSIYRVNGKQV
+112 GSVYRVNGKQV
-123 RARDV
+123 RARDI

-134 SGTGARS
+134 NGTGARS
-141 SGIVSQGRIAQIID
+141 SGIVGQGRIAQIID
-155 ANPEDRR
+155 SNPEDRR

-189 DNLDRLVDIEQT
+189 DNLDRLSDIEQT

-228 AEATLFL
+228 AEATLFF
-235 NLLNNAK
+235 NLMNNAK
-242 IEFND
+242 KEAND
-247 LNVQLKDANQNVDR
+247 LDIQLKNANENVSQ
-261 GQIQVS
+261 GQIKVAEHIKS
-267 KQTKFQLEISNKI
+267 QLHLANKI
-280 PTYKKSE
+280 PDLKKDE
-287 SDKAA
+287 AEKAA
-292 ILQALN
+292 TLQTLN
-298 ITKIRLEE
+298 ITKIKLDE
-306 EKLSAQNALDN
+306 EKSSAQNTLQN
-317 ITSQIVLIKNDVA
+317 IINQINLINNDIA
-330 REFEIKEDA
+330 RESEIKEDA
-339 KKSLINLLTE
+339 KKSLSTLLTE
-349 EKNLIEDTK
+349 EKNLKEDSE
-358 NFSSKIS
+358 NFSTKIT
-365 KATDLVKELKIKS
+365 KATDLVKKLRSIS
-378 DNADERLSTV
+378 DAADDKLSTI
-388 TSEIYSIRSDKSDLE
+388 TSEIYSIKSDKSDLE
-403 KRIKNL
+403 KRINNL
-409 KEKIETAQNQLINL
+409 KQKIEVTQNQLANF
-423 NIDSDKNNFKLDKQ
+423 NIEDDKNRFKLDKE
-437 KLIDLKKLVQ
+437 KIINLKKLIQ
-447 ENNKLNYLN
+447 ENNQLNDGY
-456 KSQLEKLEKLE
+456 KVELEKLEKLE
-467 SGFVKEKNIAMF
+467 TRLIEEKNTAVF
-479 EFNKVNAEL
+479 EFNKVNLEF
-488 DSLSSLLGHDSLNQ
+488 DSLSTLLGRDTLNS
-502 NTLEKKLGNINNLEE
+502 NTLEKTIGNINNLEE
-517 AIGSVLGETLLAPIF
+517 AIGSVLGETLLAPIL
-532 SEDNAVE
+532 SDNQSTE
-539 NSTYWRD
+539 NTTYWRD
-546 DFKAALTTELPEH
+546 DFKTISPASLPESVIPI
-559 VTPIISK
+559 VTK

-571 ILDTALTG
+571 ILDTALKG
-579 VGIVENKEIAFKI
+579 VGIVNNKEIAFKL

-598 GQALTTPNGGLWRWD
+598 GQALTTPSGGLWRWD

-627 RLQQIARLRF
+627 RLQQIARLRL
-637 LQNELPSLEKK
+637 LQNKLPSLEEN
-648 QSLTEKKLD
+648 QSLSEKRLD
-657 ESINNTKKCRDNI
+657 ECFNNIKKYKDDL
-670 SNLQIKLSELI
+670 SNLQVKLSSLI
-681 SQSNQLELENTK
+681 SESNQLELQNTK
-693 LESKMLSSEILIQEL
+693 VESKLLSSEALIKEL
-708 KNIELTSKKDLIELE
+708 KNTERMSLEELSELE

-729 INLPSLLAEEL
+729 LNLPSLLAEEL
-740 KVRNNADQCR
+740 KVRNNADQSR
-750 IELTDAMAAEQQ
+750 NELTDAMAAEQR

-774 IQISNQKESWKIREE
+774 IQLGHQKENWKVREE

-796 LLEERLKLS
+796 SLEERLKTS
-805 QDEKKRLSTLP
+805 QDEKNRLSTLP
-816 NIFEKKEEELI
+816 ESFEKKEVELNIKIEE
-827 IKVEDAIRNRNIAA
+827 AISNRNIAA
-841 DELVQTETSLNQ
+841 DQLVKNETSLND
-853 ADKFLREAEKEVSS
+853 ADKQVREAEKVVST

-882 KIKIQ
+882 KAKIQ

-892 VFEKLRI
+892 VFEKLKM
-899 KSDELNKIVNTKEED
+899 KSTELNKFINTKEED
-914 RPNKSIEI
+914 QPIKSIEI
-922 LEKTLERLINERE
+922 LEKTLQRLLNERE

-951 QSKIEVMSKE
+951 LNKIEVMSKE
-961 RIDLEQA
+961 RVDLEEA

-1012 LRLVGNDDPLQAG
+1012 LRLVGNEDPLQAG

-1072 VDAPLDDSNVGK
+1072 VDAPLDDTNVGR
-1084 FCGLLKKIV
+1084 FCDLLNQIV
-1093 EETNTYFM
+1093 DETNTYFM

-1138 RIRDTTL
+1138 RIRDIA
-1145 KDNFL
+1145 

>member
-1 MKFKSVRISGFKS
+1 MKFQSVRISGFKS
-14 FLESTEIEINNG
+14 FLEPTEIQINDG

-39 NIVEAVKWIMGENS
+39 NIVEAIKWIMGENS

-60 GMDDVIFS
+60 GMDDVIFA

-81 SIKLDNAAKKAP
+81 SIKLDNSEKKAP
-93 AIFNHHDEIEI
+93 AIFNHHNEIEI
-104 TRKIEREK
+104 TRKIERDK
-112 GSIYRVNGKQV
+112 GSVYRVNGKQV
-123 RARDV
+123 RARDI

-162 VILEEAANIKGLH
+162 MILEEAANIKGLH

-235 NLLNNAK
+235 TLLNNAK

-247 LNVQLKDANQNVDR
+247 LNIQLKDANENVDG
-261 GQIQVS
+261 GQIEVTR
-267 KQTKFQLEISNKI
+267 QTKFQLEILNKI
-280 PTYKKSE
+280 PTLKKAE
-287 SDKAA
+287 AEKAA
-292 ILQALN
+292 ILQSLN

-306 EKLSAQNALDN
+306 EKSSAQNALDT
-317 ITSQIVLIKNDVA
+317 IISQIALIKNDIE
-330 REFEIKEDA
+330 REFKIKEDA
-339 KKSLINLLTE
+339 KTSLLNLSME
-349 EKNLIEDTK
+349 EKNLKEGTK

-365 KATDLVKELKIKS
+365 KASELVKELKIKS
-378 DNADERLSTV
+378 DDADEKLSTI
-388 TSEIYSIRSDKSDLE
+388 TSKIYSMKSDKSDLE

-409 KEKIETAQNQLINL
+409 KEKIETAQNQLTSF
-423 NIDSDKNNFKLDKQ
+423 NIDRDKTNFKLDEK
-437 KLIDLKKLVQ
+437 KLTDLKKLIN
-447 ENNKLNYLN
+447 EKDKLSNMN
-456 KSQLEKLEKLE
+456 KSDLEKLEKLE
-467 SGFVKEKNIAMF
+467 TGFIEEKNLTMF
-479 EFNKVNAEL
+479 EMNKVNAEL
-488 DSLSSLLGHDSLNQ
+488 DSLSSLLGYDALNQ
-502 NTLEKKLGNINNLEE
+502 NTLEKTIDNINNLEE
-517 AIGSVLGETLLAPIF
+517 AIGSVLGETLLAPIL
-532 SEDNAVE
+532 SEENAE
-539 NSTYWRD
+539 EKTTYWRD
-546 DFKAALTTELPEH
+546 NFRATLTSELPEH
-559 VTPIISK
+559 ITPIISK

-571 ILDTALTG
+571 ILDRALNG
-579 VGIVENKEIAFKI
+579 VGIVENKEIAFKL
-592 QKKLTF
+592 QKELTF
-598 GQALTTPNGGLWRWD
+598 GQALTTPKGGLWRWD

-637 LQNELPSLEKK
+637 LQNELPILEKK
-648 QSLTEKKLD
+648 QYLIENKLEK
-657 ESINNTKKCRDNI
+657 SINNTERCKENI
-670 SNLQIKLSELI
+670 SNLQIKLSDLI
-681 SQSNQLELENTK
+681 AQSNELELQNTK
-693 LESKMLSSEILIQEL
+693 LESKLLSSEILIKEL
-708 KNIELTSKKDLIELE
+708 KNNELTSKKELSELE
-723 KEFNNS
+723 KEFNTS
-729 INLPSLLAEEL
+729 IHLPSILAEEL

-750 IELTDAMAAEQQ
+750 SELTDAMAGEQQ

-774 IQISNQKESWKIREE
+774 IQVSNQKENWKVREE

-796 LLEERLKLS
+796 LLEERLKIS
-805 QDEKKRLSTLP
+805 QDENNRLSILP
-816 NIFEKKEEELI
+816 DSFAKKEEELN
-827 IKVEDAIRNRNIAA
+827 IKVEDAVRNRNIAA
-841 DELVQTETSLNQ
+841 DELVKNETSLSQ
-853 ADKFLREAEKEVSS
+853 ANKLVREGEKTVSS
-867 LREEMIKIEA
+867 LREEMIKIES

-882 KIKIQ
+882 KTKIQ
-887 NIEER
+887 NIEDR

-899 KSDELNKIVNTKEED
+899 KSDELNKIINIKEED
-914 RPNKSIEI
+914 PIYKSVEV
-922 LEKTLERLINERE
+922 LEKTVQRLLNERE
-935 TLGAVNL
+935 MLGAVNL
-942 RAEDEMNEM
+942 RAEEEMNEM
-951 QSKIEVMSKE
+951 QSKIEVMLKE

-978 LNKEGRQRLKES
+978 LNKEGRMRLKES

-1012 LRLVGNDDPLQAG
+1012 LRLVGNEDPLQAG

-1072 VDAPLDDSNVGK
+1072 VDASLDDSNVGR
-1084 FCGLLKKIV
+1084 FCELLNKIV
-1093 EETNTYFM
+1093 DETNTYFM
-1101 VITHHRLTMAKMD
+1101 IITHHRLTMAKMD

-1138 RIRDTTL
+1138 RIRNTA
-1145 KDNFL
+1145 

>member
-1 MKFKSVRISGFKS
+1 MKFQSVRISGFKS
-14 FLESTEIEINNG
+14 FLEPTEIQMNMG

-39 NIVEAVKWIMGENS
+39 NIVEAIKWIMGENS

-68 GTNERPARNFAEV
+68 GTNERPSRNFAEV
-81 SIKLDNAAKKAP
+81 SIKLDNSEKKAP
-93 AIFNHHDEIEI
+93 AIFNHYDEIEI

-112 GSIYRVNGKQV
+112 GSVYRVNGKQV
-123 RARDV
+123 RARDI

-134 SGTGARS
+134 NGTGARS
-141 SGIVSQGRIAQIID
+141 SGIVGQGRIAQIID
-155 ANPEDRR
+155 SNPEDRR

-189 DNLDRLVDIEQT
+189 DNLDRLSDIEQT

-228 AEATLFL
+228 AEATLFF
-235 NLLNNAK
+235 NLMNNAK
-242 IEFND
+242 KEAND
-247 LNVQLKDANQNVDR
+247 LEIQLKKANENVSQ
-261 GQIQVS
+261 GQIKVAEHIKS
-267 KQTKFQLEISNKI
+267 QLHLANKI
-280 PTYKKSE
+280 PDLKKDE
-287 SDKAA
+287 AEKAA
-292 ILQALN
+292 TLQTLN
-298 ITKIRLEE
+298 ITKIKLDE
-306 EKLSAQNALDN
+306 EKSSAQNTLQN
-317 ITSQIVLIKNDVA
+317 IKNQINLINNDIA
-330 REFEIKEDA
+330 RESEIKEDA
-339 KKSLINLLTE
+339 KKSLSTLLTE
-349 EKNLIEDTK
+349 EKNLKEDSE
-358 NFSSKIS
+358 NFSTKIT
-365 KATDLVKELKIKS
+365 KATDLVKKLRSIS
-378 DNADERLSTV
+378 DAADDKLSTI
-388 TSEIYSIRSDKSDLE
+388 TSEIYSIKSDKSDLE
-403 KRIKNL
+403 KRINNL
-409 KEKIETAQNQLINL
+409 KQKIEVTQNQLANF
-423 NIDSDKNNFKLDKQ
+423 NIEDDKNRFKLDKE
-437 KLIDLKKLVQ
+437 KIINLKKLIQ
-447 ENNKLNYLN
+447 ENNQLNDGY
-456 KSQLEKLEKLE
+456 KVELEKLEKLE
-467 SGFVKEKNIAMF
+467 TRLIEEKNTAVF
-479 EFNKVNAEL
+479 EFNKVNLEF
-488 DSLSSLLGHDSLNQ
+488 DSLSTLLGRDTLNS
-502 NTLEKKLGNINNLEE
+502 NTLEKTIGNINNLEE
-517 AIGSVLGETLLAPIF
+517 AIGSVLGETLLAPIL
-532 SEDNAVE
+532 SDDQSTE
-539 NSTYWRD
+539 NTTYWRD
-546 DFKAALTTELPEH
+546 DFKTISPASLPESVIPI
-559 VTPIISK
+559 VTK

-571 ILDTALTG
+571 ILDTALKG
-579 VGIVENKEIAFKI
+579 VGIVNNKEIAFKL

-598 GQALTTPNGGLWRWD
+598 GQALTTPSGGLWRWD

-627 RLQQIARLRF
+627 RLQQIARLRL
-637 LQNELPSLEKK
+637 LQNKLPSLEEK
-648 QSLTEKKLD
+648 QSLSEKKLD
-657 ESINNTKKCRDNI
+657 ECSNNIKKYKDDL
-670 SNLQIKLSELI
+670 SNLQVKLSSLI
-681 SQSNQLELENTK
+681 SESNQLELQNTK
-693 LESKMLSSEILIQEL
+693 VESKLLSSEALIKEL
-708 KNIELTSKKDLIELE
+708 KNTERMSLEELSELE

-729 INLPSLLAEEL
+729 LNLPSLLAEEL
-740 KVRNNADQCR
+740 KVRNNADQSR
-750 IELTDAMAAEQQ
+750 NELTDAMAAEQR

-774 IQISNQKESWKIREE
+774 IQLGHQKENWKVREE

-796 LLEERLKLS
+796 SLEERLKTS
-805 QDEKKRLSTLP
+805 QDEKNRLSTLP
-816 NIFEKKEEELI
+816 ESFEKKEAELNIKIEE
-827 IKVEDAIRNRNIAA
+827 AISNRNIAA
-841 DELVQTETSLNQ
+841 DQLVKNETSLNY
-853 ADKFLREAEKEVSS
+853 ADKQVREAEKVVST

-882 KIKIQ
+882 KAKIQ

-892 VFEKLRI
+892 VFEKLKM
-899 KSDELNKIVNTKEED
+899 KSTELNKFINTKEED
-914 RPNKSIEI
+914 QPIKSIEI
-922 LEKTLERLINERE
+922 LEKTLQRLLNERE

-951 QSKIEVMSKE
+951 LNKIEVMSKE
-961 RIDLEQA
+961 RVDLEEA

-1012 LRLVGNDDPLQAG
+1012 LRLVGNEDPLQAG

-1072 VDAPLDDSNVGK
+1072 VDAPLDDTNVGR
-1084 FCGLLKKIV
+1084 FCDLLNQIV
-1093 EETNTYFM
+1093 DETNTYFM

-1138 RIRDTTL
+1138 RIRDIA
-1145 KDNFL
+1145 